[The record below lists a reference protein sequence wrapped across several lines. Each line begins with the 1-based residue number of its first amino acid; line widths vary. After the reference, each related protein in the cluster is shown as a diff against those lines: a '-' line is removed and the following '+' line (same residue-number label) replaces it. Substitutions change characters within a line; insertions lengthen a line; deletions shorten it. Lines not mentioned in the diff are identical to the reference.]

1 MPNKKELQQTASN
14 NSLNIEFKYFMKVY
28 KDYSKEPFSFLVKG
42 KTLSLDNSLR
52 FMRNV
57 L

>member
-1 MPNKKELQQTASN
+1 MPNKKELQQIASN